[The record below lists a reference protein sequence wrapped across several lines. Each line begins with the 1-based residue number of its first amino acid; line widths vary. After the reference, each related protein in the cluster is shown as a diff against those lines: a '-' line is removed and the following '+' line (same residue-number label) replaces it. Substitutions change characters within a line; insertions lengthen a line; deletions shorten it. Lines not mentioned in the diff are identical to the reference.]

1 MKKYLVSI
9 ILMIFCSAYI
19 SPAQVNIKD
28 SVISTSLLSISYS
41 YQFPGGD
48 LSKRFLS
55 NSAIGGSYF
64 FKTKSNWLI
73 GADGFFMFRDTIK
86 ETGILDSI
94 STKTGD
100 IGDIGNLIDGNGI
113 YAQVFLYE
121 RGFYFGMKGG
131 KLFPVFG
138 PNKNSGIV
146 ILCGLGF
153 LQHKIRIE
161 NPDNTAHQIKGDYKK
176 GYDRL
181 TNGLAL
187 SEFIGYMYLGNS
199 RLVSFY
205 AGFEFTQA
213 WTQNRRSYNFD
224 MMGPDKTKR
233 FDLLSGF
240 KIGWIIP
247 LYKRSPEKY
256 YYN

>member
-1 MKKYLVSI
+1 MKKHLISI
-9 ILMIFCSAYI
+9 IWLIFCCASI
-19 SPAQVNIKD
+19 LPAQVSVKD
-28 SVISTSLLSISYS
+28 SAISTSLISIFYS

-48 LSKRFLS
+48 LSKRFVS

-64 FKTKSNWLI
+64 YKTKNNWII

-86 ETGILDSI
+86 ESGIFNSI
-94 STKTGD
+94 STKD
-100 IGDIGNLIDGNGI
+100 GNIIDGNGI
-113 YAQVFLYE
+113 YAEIHLYE
-121 RGFYFGMKGG
+121 RGFYAGAKGG

-146 ILCGLGF
+146 ILCGAGL

-161 NPDNTAHQIKGDYKK
+161 NTNNTAPQIKKDYKK

-181 TNGLAL
+181 TNGLAFN
-187 SEFIGYMYLGNS
+187 EFIGYMYLGNS

-224 MMGPDKTKR
+224 MMRPDETKR
-233 FDLLSGF
+233 LDLLSGF

>member
-1 MKKYLVSI
+1 
-9 ILMIFCSAYI
+9 MISCSAYI

-28 SVISTSLLSISYS
+28 SAISTSLISISYS

-55 NSAIGGSYF
+55 NNAIGGSYLY
-64 FKTKSNWLI
+64 KTKSNWLI

-86 ETGILDSI
+86 ETDILNSI
-94 STKTGD
+94 STKD
-100 IGDIGNLIDGNGI
+100 GNIIDGNGI
-113 YAQVFLYE
+113 YADVHLYE
-121 RGFYFGMKGG
+121 RGFYCGVKGG
-131 KLFPVFG
+131 KIFPVFG

-146 ILCGLGF
+146 ILCGAGL

-161 NPDNTAHQIKGDYKK
+161 NPDNTAPQIKGDYKK

-181 TNGLAL
+181 TNGLAI
-187 SEFIGYMYLGNS
+187 SEFIGYMFLGNS

-213 WTQNRRSYNFD
+213 STQNRRSYNFD

-233 FDLLSGF
+233 SDLLSGL
-240 KIGWIIP
+240 KIGWILP

>member
-1 MKKYLVSI
+1 MI
-9 ILMIFCSAYI
+9 ICCSAYI

-28 SVISTSLLSISYS
+28 SVISTSLISISYS

-55 NSAIGGSYF
+55 NNAIGGSYF
-64 FKTKSNWLI
+64 YKTKNNWII

-86 ETGILDSI
+86 ETGIFNSI
-94 STKTGD
+94 STKD
-100 IGDIGNLIDGNGI
+100 GNIIDGNGI
-113 YAQVFLYE
+113 YAEVHLYE
-121 RGFYFGMKGG
+121 RGFYAGIKGG

-146 ILCGLGF
+146 ILCGLGL

-161 NPDNTAHQIKGDYKK
+161 NPNNTASQIKGDYKK

-187 SEFIGYMYLGNS
+187 SEFIGYMFLGNS

-213 WTQNRRSYNFD
+213 LTQNRRSYNFD
-224 MMGPDKTKR
+224 MMRPDKTKR
-233 FDLLSGF
+233 SDLLSGF
-240 KIGWIIP
+240 KIGWILP